1 MKVVKFYTEAWFK
14 VEYTV
19 NDITV
24 DFKAWEITG
33 LDEENP
39 EQSEIQDEVPV
50 ITGFIKWDGCCEF
63 DYSTHICGIHGA
75 EHFLQLM
82 KEIYQFKGSL
92 GGSFM
97 EEDV

>member
-1 MKVVKFYTEAWFK
+1 MSIIKFYPQAWFK

-19 NDITV
+19 NEITV

-39 EQSEIQDEVPV
+39 EQSEIQDKEPV
-50 ITGFIKWDGCCEF
+50 ITGFIKCDGCCEF

-75 EHFLQLM
+75 EHFLELM
-82 KEIYQFKGSL
+82 KEIYKFKGSL
-92 GGSFM
+92 GGSFI
-97 EEDV
+97 E

>member
-1 MKVVKFYTEAWFK
+1 MNIIKFYPEAWFK

-19 NDITV
+19 NEITV

-39 EQSEIQDEVPV
+39 EQSEIQDKDPA

-63 DYSTHICGIHGA
+63 EYITHICGIHGA
-75 EHFLQLM
+75 EHFLELM
-82 KEIYQFKGSL
+82 KEIYRFKGL
-92 GGSFM
+92 VFGG
-97 EEDV
+97 D